1 MSVYI
6 LFSYILHAHSKT
18 FVISKRCKPWVVEL
32 VTSFWPLKL
41 FYLLHP
47 ARPTLVSLFSARLS
61 LQTHPLPLIS
71 AIYLKMAVQG
81 GRLQDDLMDYWNN
94 PARWHTSLLC
104 TTLTEVWNT
113 RAEHSKKKSP
123 NPHGTLCLVL
133 HYLARTGSS
142 ISSVLVV
149 QYLLCYWLV
158 IYHHIKPHNK

>member
-113 RAEHSKKKSP
+113 RAEHSKK
-123 NPHGTLCLVL
+123 NPQIHMAPFDSSCITWLVL
-133 HYLARTGSS
+133 GHPFLLSWLS
-142 ISSVLVV
+142 NICSVIGL
-149 QYLLCYWLV
+149 
-158 IYHHIKPHNK
+158 